1 MRKLNKMDDM
11 FDDRDAVVQTSING
25 VTYDC
30 EIGLKGTLFTAF
42 LFCCDH
48 LA

>member
-25 VTYDC
+25 VTYDVP
-30 EIGLKGTLFTAF
+30 EWLSPDI
-42 LFCCDH
+42 
-48 LA
+48 

>member
-25 VTYDC
+25 VTYDIP
-30 EIGLKGTLFTAF
+30 EWLRPDI
-42 LFCCDH
+42 
-48 LA
+48 